1 MRLGVTALLAAACLV
16 AAKDNSVAPQEAA
29 DGWILLFDGES
40 SFGWM
45 QAGSRWRAA
54 VGTLTFDGTDS
65 AAIRTGVPFGD
76 FTLRFDFRAG
86 AVDKGAALLI
96 RFAKDKSPR
105 ESGYEIP
112 LDSVDPK
119 WPAGSIVEVAK
130 SDGPNP
136 AANQWHTAEL
146 AASGDQLSFKLDGRN
161 VAEGKDPKSKAGYIG
176 FEAKSGAPVQLRN
189 VKLKPSGM
197 NALFNGADLSGW
209 RPVSPPP
216 PKPGMLKK
224 VIKVGGGKPKETQW
238 GVRSALIHGEGAPG
252 ELESSTLYD
261 DFILQ
266 VQGRA
271 AGAGKKP
278 KSSVYL
284 RGDAGQLFSGY
295 EISFD
300 GAVVGFRDPRTRP
313 QPGELVVQTIAACG
327 RHFEIWVNGYP
338 VNEFDDTRPDASLVP
353 KGAKTAAGAV
363 GLAAGSDSKVDFGAV
378 RVAALPK
385 TLGGERGRVAVA
397 APPPPVAPPPAPAVA
412 PAAAASAPP
421 PVVIPPELLAKQK
434 QDDEQKKQS
443 AKLMT
448 EALQSKEPA
457 VQMRKYE
464 AILQIDP
471 ANVAAMNGYN
481 KAKDDLEKAQAEQ
494 KQEDTAKASK
504 EQQAARNEADGH
516 AALARA
522 DQAFFNRDLRTAES
536 QLAIAERLLPGNPA
550 AQKLRATMNNYL
562 SWRQRLTYFATGAG
576 AVALVAAVI
585 LFWKRRGKKQPFI
598 EVIDGFDKGKR
609 FDLSPE
615 VCHIGAV
622 AQDGGARNDVVIRDV
637 ERMISRFHCEIHNQK
652 GRLFLVDCHS
662 ANGTSVN
669 GKRLAPGQPVRLK
682 NGSRVMLA
690 RTCTLQVGFEKLKK
704 QPA

>member
-16 AAKDNSVAPQEAA
+16 AAKDNTISRQEAA
-29 DGWILLFDGES
+29 DGWVLLFDGES
-40 SFGWM
+40 LFGWT

-54 VGTLTFDGTDS
+54 AGTLACDGTDFS
-65 AAIRTGVPFGD
+65 AIRTNVPFSD
-76 FTLRFDFRAG
+76 FVLKFDFRAG
-86 AVDKGAALLI
+86 AADKGATLLI

-105 ESGYEIP
+105 ESGYEVP
-112 LDSVDPK
+112 LDSADPK
-119 WPAGSIVEVAK
+119 WPAGSIVDFAK
-130 SDGPNP
+130 SDGPSP

-146 AASGDQLSFKLDGRN
+146 AASGDQLTLKLDGRK

-176 FEAKSGAPVQLRN
+176 FEAKSGAPVQFRN
-189 VKLKPSGM
+189 VRLKPSGM

-209 RPVSPPP
+209 RPVNPTP

-252 ELESSTLYD
+252 ELQSSTLYD

-271 AGAGKKP
+271 SDAGKKP

-295 EISFD
+295 EIAFD
-300 GAVVGFRDPRTRP
+300 GAVVGFRDPRIRP
-313 QPGELVVQTIAACG
+313 SGGEFVVQTIAVCG
-327 RHFEIWVNGYP
+327 RHFEIWVDGYP
-338 VNEFDDTRPDASLVP
+338 VNEFDDTRPDAPAVP

-363 GLAAGSDSKVDFGAV
+363 GLAAASDAKVDFGAV
-378 RVAALPK
+378 RIAALPK
-385 TLGGERGRVAVA
+385 ALGGERGRVAAA
-397 APPPPVAPPPAPAVA
+397 APPPPVAPPPAPVAA

-421 PVVIPPELLAKQK
+421 VVIPPELLEKQK
-434 QDDEQKKQS
+434 QDEEQKKQS
-443 AKLMT
+443 ARLMT
-448 EALQSKEPA
+448 EALQAKDPA
-457 VQMRKYE
+457 EQMRKYE
-464 AILQIDP
+464 QILQIDP

-481 KAKDDLEKAQAEQ
+481 KAKDDLEKAQAQQ
-494 KQEDTAKASK
+494 KQQEQAESAK
-504 EQQAARNEADGH
+504 EQQTARNEADGH
-516 AALARA
+516 AALAKA
-522 DQAFFNRDLRTAES
+522 DRAFFNRDMGTAQA

-550 AQKLRATMNNYL
+550 VQKLRATMNSYL

-576 AVALVAAVI
+576 VVALAAAVI
-585 LFWKRRGKKQPFI
+585 LFLKKRGTRQPFI
-598 EVIDGFDKGKR
+598 EIVDGFDKGKR
-609 FDLSPE
+609 FDLSQE
-615 VCHIGAV
+615 VSHIGAV

-652 GRLFLVDCHS
+652 GKLFLVDCNS

-669 GKRLAPGQPVRLK
+669 GKRLAPGQAVRLK
-682 NGSRVMLA
+682 NGSRVTLA
-690 RTCTLQVGFEKLKK
+690 RTCTLQVGFEKIRK

>member
-16 AAKDNSVAPQEAA
+16 AAKDNTISRQESA
-29 DGWILLFDGES
+29 DGWILLFDSES
-40 SFGWM
+40 LFGWT
-45 QAGSRWRAA
+45 QAGSHWRAA
-54 VGTLTFDGTDS
+54 AGTLNFDGTDT

-76 FTLRFDFRAG
+76 FILRFDFRTGGESGAG
-86 AVDKGAALLI
+86 LLF
-96 RFAKDKSPR
+96 RFAKDKPPG

-112 LDSVDPK
+112 LDSADPK
-119 WPAGSIVEVAK
+119 WPAGSIVEIAK
-130 SDGPNP
+130 SDGPNQ

-146 AASGDQLSFKLDGRN
+146 AASGDQLTFKLDGRK

-176 FEAKSGAPVQLRN
+176 FEAKSGAAVQLRN
-189 VKLKPSGM
+189 IKLKPSGM

-224 VIKVGGGKPKETQW
+224 VIKIGGGKPKETQW

-266 VQGRA
+266 VQGHA
-271 AGAGKKP
+271 AEAGKKP

-284 RGDAGQLFSGY
+284 RGDAGHLFSGY

-313 QPGELVVQTIAACG
+313 QPGELVLQTIATCG

-353 KGAKTAAGAV
+353 KGAKTAAGAL
-363 GLAAGSDSKVDFGAV
+363 GLAAGSEAKVDFGAV
-378 RVAALPK
+378 RIAALPK
-385 TLGGERGRVAVA
+385 TLGGERGRVAAA
-397 APPPPVAPPPAPAVA
+397 APPPPLAPPPEPVAA
-412 PAAAASAPP
+412 PAAAVSAPP
-421 PVVIPPELLAKQK
+421 AAVIPPELLEKQK
-434 QDDEQKKQS
+434 QYEEQKKRS

-448 EALQSKEPA
+448 EALQSTDPA
-457 VQMRKYE
+457 TEMRKYE
-464 AILQIDP
+464 EILQIDP

-481 KAKDDLEKAQAEQ
+481 KAKDDLDKAQARDKQQEQ
-494 KQEDTAKASK
+494 AEAAH

-516 AALARA
+516 AALAKA
-522 DQAFFNRDLRTAES
+522 DRAFFNHDMSTAS
-536 QLAIAERLLPGNPA
+536 AQLAIAERFLPGNPA
-550 AQKLRATMNNYL
+550 VQKLRATMNSYT
-562 SWRQRLTYFATGAG
+562 SWRYRLTYFATGAG
-576 AVALVAAVI
+576 ALALVAAVI
-585 LFWKRRGKKQPFI
+585 FFLKRRGKKQPFI
-598 EVIDGFDKGKR
+598 EVVDGFDKGKR
-609 FDLSPE
+609 FDLNQE
-615 VCHIGAV
+615 VSCIGAV
-622 AQDGGARNDVVIRDV
+622 AQDGGTRNDVVVRDV
-637 ERMISRFHCEIHNQK
+637 ERLISRFHCEIHNHK
-652 GRLFLVDCHS
+652 GKLFLVDCNS

-682 NGSRVMLA
+682 NGSRVTLA